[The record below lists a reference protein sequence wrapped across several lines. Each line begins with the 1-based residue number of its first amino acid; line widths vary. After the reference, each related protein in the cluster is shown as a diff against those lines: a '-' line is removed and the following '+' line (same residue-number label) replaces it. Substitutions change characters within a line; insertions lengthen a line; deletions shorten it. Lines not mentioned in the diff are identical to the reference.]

1 MTMRASHTPVVLACA
16 GLLLTACAGP
26 GAGLRDPVTPS
37 ALAEAE
43 RLRDAAVARLLGP
56 GDPGP
61 VLQELEAALARAPA
75 DVETRLWAAWTAE
88 ALGEDERAFGHLLA
102 ALEVPH
108 PALEAVVWEAFW
120 LASTRVQVHA
130 LAGRL
135 EALAEEPA
143 APWPVRARA
152 EYHLGLCQRSLGH
165 FQQAGDTFARLGLVR
180 AWQVAGPFDND
191 QNAGFETA
199 FPPERGL
206 ASLSERYPGKLRE
219 VGWREV
225 RHLDFD
231 GRVNLGALL
240 DPARWSTAY
249 LVTWVRAEA
258 ERDVALRLAAH
269 RGVKLWLNDRLLL
282 ADDEARSA
290 ALDQHVLGARLR
302 SGWNKLLVKVCQ
314 RTGAWQL
321 RLRITEPDG
330 RPAEGL
336 EESAELHP
344 GAAGQD
350 PGPGAEPPPGPAV
363 EGGLRAWLETRPE
376 GPFRDALQVGW
387 TWRLGFQR
395 QASARAA
402 AFARRYPHSAFAQL
416 MWAQVDQTDERTSS
430 ALRALAEAERL
441 APGLPGA
448 VLTRVRHEQDQRRLE
463 RAMRLLEALRAARP
477 ELRSASLQRLSLLT
491 GRGFHLDALRE
502 TRAALALEPD
512 RAWLWRLLGDQQAAL
527 GQPLEARRA
536 YRRALE
542 LQADHQPTYDR
553 LIGLALEAGDF
564 QEALALTRRNA
575 RIFPTAVVKA
585 LKQAE
590 VLLAADDPAG
600 ALEVCARVE
609 QIAPEYWLLHRL
621 RGDALDRQGRRQEAV
636 RSYRLALELEPNN
649 PRLREYLDFADGR
662 PDPVL
667 EHYELA
673 EAEVEGLLQN
683 TRALAEAHAEADV
696 VFLLDDEITHVFSDG
711 SSKHRVRQI
720 HLVLTE
726 NGRRAFD
733 HYRVPNSPTFRLD
746 VAEVIQPDGSRQE
759 AATIEPG
766 VIHFPSLQ
774 PGSVLH
780 VAYRHAR
787 SSSSWMEDHY
797 DENFAFQGANPVQQA
812 RWVLA
817 LPADKQLA
825 VLRRGAQIHEA
836 RERLGAE
843 QVWIWRANHVPML
856 RSEPHTPAARE
867 LAQAVYV
874 STVPSWESLA
884 RWQNSLIQD
893 QFDVSAAIRNKT
905 RELVA
910 RAGTPLEKLEAIY
923 AFVAREVRYLDHDA
937 GIFGKKPN
945 KAADV
950 FDNRFGDC
958 KDKATLM
965 IAMLREV
972 GIQAAYAGV
981 RTRDRG
987 PVFWEI
993 PSAQTNHIIT
1003 FVPAQPGFPE
1013 PLFVDGTSRFG
1024 HLAYLPERDQGLKA
1038 LVLDG
1043 QSHQIVET
1051 PQLGPETSLEE
1062 VRLAAG
1068 IQGGALALTGQ
1079 ERWTGLWSYGRR
1091 ERLQNPGKRFEE
1103 FARQLNYRYRG
1114 ARVSHATFAG
1124 LDDLGPEVRADYGLH
1139 VPGKVRAEG
1148 DSLRL
1153 LPLWPLN
1160 VAMLLAPRPERYN
1173 DLEIQV
1179 PWVQRV
1185 ELSLQLPTGLGV
1197 RSLPAPARI
1206 ETSLFSYERRC
1217 RAEAHEVRC
1226 TRSLAV
1232 RAGREPRAGYEAF
1245 RSQAILV
1252 DQAEEQ
1258 ELVLGPASPAGPAAA
1273 AAP

>member
-1 MTMRASHTPVVLACA
+1 MRASHTPVVLLSA
-16 GLLLTACAGP
+16 GLLWLSACAGP
-26 GAGLRDPVTPS
+26 GAVRRDELSP
-37 ALAEAE
+37 EAQTE
-43 RLRDAAVARLLGP
+43 AARLRAAAVARLLGP
-56 GDPGP
+56 GDPSP
-61 VLQELEAALARAPA
+61 ALPELEAALALAPG
-75 DVETRLWAAWTAE
+75 DVEARLWAAWTAE
-88 ALGEDERAFGHLLA
+88 LLGEDGRAFDHLLV
-102 ALEVPH
+102 ALEFPH
-108 PALEAVVWEAFW
+108 PALEMILWEAYW
-120 LASTRVQVHA
+120 LAGTRAQMQA
-130 LAGRL
+130 LSERL
-135 EALAEEPA
+135 EALAAEPA
-143 APWPVRARA
+143 APWAVRARA
-152 EYHLGLCQRSLGH
+152 AQHLGLCLRSLGH
-165 FQQAGDTFARLGLVR
+165 FKRAEAAFAQLGLVR

-225 RHLDFD
+225 HHLDFD

-249 LVTWVRAEA
+249 LVTWVRAETA
-258 ERDVALRLAAH
+258 REVALRLAAH

-282 ADDEARSA
+282 ADDEAHSP
-290 ALDQHVLGARLR
+290 ALDQHVVGARLR
-302 SGWNKLLVKVCQ
+302 PGWNKLLVKVCQ

-321 RLRITEPDG
+321 RLRLTEPDG
-330 RPAEGL
+330 RPAGGL
-336 EESAELHP
+336 EYSAELHP
-344 GAAGQD
+344 TD
-350 PGPGAEPPPGPAV
+350 PEPRAEPAPAV
-363 EGGLRAWLETRPE
+363 DGGLAAWLEAQPA
-376 GPFRDALQVGW
+376 GPFRDALRVHW

-395 QASARAA
+395 QASALAA
-402 AFARRYPHSAFAQL
+402 AFALAHPESAFAQL
-416 MWAQVDQTDERTSS
+416 LWAHVDQTDERTGS

-441 APGLPGA
+441 APGLPDA
-448 VLTRVRHEQDQRRLE
+448 VLTRVRHEQAQRRLE
-463 RAMRLLEALRAARP
+463 RAMRLLEPLRAARP
-477 ELRSASLQRLSLLT
+477 QLRSAALQRLTLLT
-491 GRGFHLDALRE
+491 GRGFSLDALRE

-527 GQPLEARRA
+527 EQPLEARRA

-542 LQADHQPTYDR
+542 LQADHQATYDR
-553 LIGLALEAGDF
+553 LIELALEAGDF
-564 QEALALTRRNA
+564 SEALALARRNA
-575 RIFPTAVVKA
+575 RVFPTAVVKA
-585 LKQAE
+585 LKQAQ
-590 VLLAADDPAG
+590 VLLAAGDPSG

-609 QIAPEYWLLHRL
+609 RIAPEYWLLHRL
-621 RGDALDRQGRRQEAV
+621 RGDAL
-636 RSYRLALELEPNN
+636 YRLDRREEALRAYRLTLELEPNN
-649 PRLREYLDFADGR
+649 PGLREYLDFVDGR

-667 EHYELA
+667 ESYELE
-673 EAEVEGLLQN
+673 EAYVEGLLQR
-683 TRALAEAHAEADV
+683 TQEYAAAFPEADV
-696 VFLLDDEITHVFSDG
+696 VFLLDDEITHVFADG

-720 HLVLTE
+720 HLVRTE

-733 HYRVPNSPTFRLD
+733 HFRVPDTPSFRLD
-746 VAEVIQPDGSRQE
+746 VAEVVQPDGSRQE
-759 AATIEPG
+759 ATAIERG

-780 VAYRHAR
+780 VAYRYAR

-797 DENFAFQGANPVQQA
+797 DESFAFQGANPVQHA

-817 LPADKQLA
+817 LPADKPLT
-825 VLRRGAQIHEA
+825 VLKRGRDI
-836 RERLGAE
+836 REDRESLGAE
-843 QVWIWRANHVPML
+843 QVWIWRAAHVPML
-856 RSEPHTPAARE
+856 RSEPNMPAARE

-874 STVPSWESLA
+874 STVPSWEALA

-893 QFDVSAAIRNKT
+893 QFDVSAAIREKT

-910 RAGTPLEKLEAIY
+910 GAATPQEKLEAIY
-923 AFVAREVRYLDHDA
+923 AFVAREVRYLDNDA

-945 KAADV
+945 KAVDV

-1003 FVPAQPGFPE
+1003 YLPAQPGFPE

-1024 HLAYLPERDQGLKA
+1024 HLRYLPERDQGVKA

-1043 QSHQIVET
+1043 HSHQVVET
-1051 PQLGPETSLEE
+1051 PLLGPETSVEDVRLRAQLHLEE
-1062 VRLAAG
+1062 LWLRG
-1068 IQGGALALTGQ
+1068 E
-1079 ERWTGLWSYGRR
+1079 ERWTGLWSYARR
-1091 ERLQNPGKRFEE
+1091 ERLQNPGKRAEE

-1114 ARVSHATFAG
+1114 ARVDVATFEG
-1124 LDDLGPEVRADYGLH
+1124 LDDLGPEVRAFYGLH

-1153 LPLWPLN
+1153 QPLWPLN
-1160 VAMLLAPRPERYN
+1160 AAMLLAPRPERYN
-1173 DLEIQV
+1173 DIEIQV

-1185 ELSLQLPTGLGV
+1185 ELTLQLPPGRSV
-1197 RSLPAPARI
+1197 RSLPAPARV
-1206 ETSLFSYERRC
+1206 ETPLFDYERSC
-1217 RAEAHEVRC
+1217 QAEAGQVRC
-1226 TRSLAV
+1226 TRSLRV
-1232 RAGREPRAGYEAF
+1232 RAGRQPRAAYEEF
-1245 RSQAILV
+1245 RRQAVLV

-1258 ELVLGPASPAGPAAA
+1258 DLVLGPAQ
-1273 AAP
+1273 AP